1 MKLPLS
7 AASPD
12 SAPELAKPS
21 LPTTWLILHAL
32 FCATSMAVGF
42 RFSRLV
48 VFLLF
53 LPTPPLNPAAHLVSL
68 VTPPL
73 TLASSNATATITT
86 TTNHTHH
93 RHHHHHS
100 RRDRSLRAPPG
111 PPRPRLRPQ
120 VAPPDPSELLKAH
133 HILAAVQTAQRSSSR
148 RGNGP
153 PRPVIAITPTVIAK
167 INGEAS
173 TPTLS
178 APPRRATS
186 QRSTSPRRG
195 RPQSRVP
202 RHLAAGRHQLLL
214 KMRLEC
220 CRGGGGDYRDT
231 EMHGGAAAENLL
243 GAD

>member
-1 MKLPLS
+1 MTVGFRFSRLVVFL
-7 AASPD
+7 
-12 SAPELAKPS
+12 LF
-21 LPTTWLILHAL
+21 LPTPPLNP
-32 FCATSMAVGF
+32 ATSMTVGF

-73 TLASSNATATITT
+73 TLASSNATTTITT
-86 TTNHTHH
+86 TTPTTVHHGPVFVGHHTIGVRKWPH
-93 RHHHHHS
+93 
-100 RRDRSLRAPPG
+100 
-111 PPRPRLRPQ
+111 
-120 VAPPDPSELLKAH
+120 PDPSELLKAR
-133 HILAAVQTAQRSSSR
+133 HILAAVQTAQRSSSP

-153 PRPVIAITPTVIAK
+153 SRPVIAIAPTVIAK
-167 INGEAS
+167 IDGEAS

-202 RHLAAGRHQLLL
+202 RHLAAGRHQLLP

-220 CRGGGGDYRDT
+220 CRGEGGDYRDT
-231 EMHGGAAAENLL
+231 EMHGGAAAEHVL

>member
-7 AASPD
+7 VASPD

-21 LPTTWLILHAL
+21 LPTTWLILHTL
-32 FCATSMAVGF
+32 FCATSMTVGF

-73 TLASSNATATITT
+73 TLVHHGPVFVGHHTIGVRKWP
-86 TTNHTHH
+86 H
-93 RHHHHHS
+93 
-100 RRDRSLRAPPG
+100 
-111 PPRPRLRPQ
+111 
-120 VAPPDPSELLKAH
+120 PDPSELLKAH
-133 HILAAVQTAQRSSSR
+133 HILAAVQTAQRSSSP

-178 APPRRATS
+178 APPRSGRPHLGAVDLNLEFRATS
-186 QRSTSPRRG
+186 PR
-195 RPQSRVP
+195 V
-202 RHLAAGRHQLLL
+202 
-214 KMRLEC
+214 
-220 CRGGGGDYRDT
+220 DTNYYRKC
-231 EMHGGAAAENLL
+231 G
-243 GAD
+243 

>member
-21 LPTTWLILHAL
+21 LPTTWLILHTL
-32 FCATSMAVGF
+32 FCATSMTVGF

-68 VTPPL
+68 
-73 TLASSNATATITT
+73 S
-86 TTNHTHH
+86 
-93 RHHHHHS
+93 
-100 RRDRSLRAPPG
+100 
-111 PPRPRLRPQ
+111 PRPKAFAHHQ
-120 VAPPDPSELLKAH
+120 VHHGAVFVGRHAIGVRKWPHPDPSELLKAH

-195 RPQSRVP
+195 RPQSTVP
-202 RHLAAGRHQLLL
+202 RHLAAGRHQLLP

-231 EMHGGAAAENLL
+231 EMHGGAAAEHVL

>member
-7 AASPD
+7 VASPD

-21 LPTTWLILHAL
+21 LPTTWLILHTL
-32 FCATSMAVGF
+32 FCATSMTVGF

-68 VTPPL
+68 ITPPL
-73 TLASSNATATITT
+73 TLASSKRHRHHHHHH
-86 TTNHTHH
+86 NHIHH

-100 RRDRSLRAPPG
+100 HRDRKPSRTTRSTTHAIGVRKWPH
-111 PPRPRLRPQ
+111 
-120 VAPPDPSELLKAH
+120 PDPSELLKAH

-178 APPRRATS
+178 APPRSGRPHLGAVDLNLEFRATS
-186 QRSTSPRRG
+186 PR
-195 RPQSRVP
+195 V
-202 RHLAAGRHQLLL
+202 
-214 KMRLEC
+214 
-220 CRGGGGDYRDT
+220 DT
-231 EMHGGAAAENLL
+231 NYYQKCG
-243 GAD
+243 

>member
-21 LPTTWLILHAL
+21 LPTTWLILHTL
-32 FCATSMAVGF
+32 FCATSMTVGF

-53 LPTPPLNPAAHLVSL
+53 LPTPALNPAAHLVSL

-73 TLASSNATATITT
+73 MLASSNATATITT
-86 TTNHTHH
+86 TTTTSTTVHH
-93 RHHHHHS
+93 GPVFVGRHAIGVRKWPH
-100 RRDRSLRAPPG
+100 
-111 PPRPRLRPQ
+111 
-120 VAPPDPSELLKAH
+120 PDPSELLKAH

-202 RHLAAGRHQLLL
+202 CHLAAGRHQLLP

-231 EMHGGAAAENLL
+231 EMHGGAAAEHVL

>member
-7 AASPD
+7 VASPD

-21 LPTTWLILHAL
+21 LPTTWLILHTL
-32 FCATSMAVGF
+32 FCATSMTVGF

-86 TTNHTHH
+86 TTSTTV
-93 RHHHHHS
+93 HHS
-100 RRDRSLRAPPG
+100 PVFVSHHTIGVRKWPH
-111 PPRPRLRPQ
+111 
-120 VAPPDPSELLKAH
+120 PDPSELLKAH
-133 HILAAVQTAQRSSSR
+133 HILAAVQTAQRSSSP

-178 APPRRATS
+178 APPRSGRPHLGAVDLNLEFRATS
-186 QRSTSPRRG
+186 PR
-195 RPQSRVP
+195 V
-202 RHLAAGRHQLLL
+202 
-214 KMRLEC
+214 
-220 CRGGGGDYRDT
+220 DTNYYRKC
-231 EMHGGAAAENLL
+231 G
-243 GAD
+243 